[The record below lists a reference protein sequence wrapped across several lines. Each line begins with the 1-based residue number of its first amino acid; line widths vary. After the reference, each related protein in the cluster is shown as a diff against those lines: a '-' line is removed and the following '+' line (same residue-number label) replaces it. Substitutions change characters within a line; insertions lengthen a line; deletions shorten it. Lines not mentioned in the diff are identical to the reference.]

1 MSIFYCNGC
10 DQLVDSDEVLFIY
23 DYKTD
28 YWTCANCLEAD
39 PDVDDVEK
47 VLEDFNTY
55 WTKEAS
61 PLFQILIVKKA
72 KKINIR
78 NLDKHSTGE

>member
-28 YWTCANCLEAD
+28 HWTCANCLEGD

-47 VLEDFNTY
+47 VLEDYNTY
-55 WTKEAS
+55 WTEEATG
-61 PLFQILIVKKA
+61 FQQWQFLKLAKNSKK
-72 KKINIR
+72 R

>member
-1 MSIFYCNGC
+1 MSMFYCNGC
-10 DQLVDSDEVLFIY
+10 DHLVDSDEVLFIY

-28 YWTCANCLEAD
+28 YWTCAKCLEAD
-39 PDVDDVEK
+39 ADVDDVEK
-47 VLEDFNTY
+47 VLEDYNTY

-61 PLFQILIVKKA
+61 QARQMLLINKA
-72 KKINIR
+72 KKSNKR

>member
-1 MSIFYCNGC
+1 MSMFYCNGC

-23 DYKTD
+23 EYKTD
-28 YWTCANCLEAD
+28 HWTCQNCLDANE
-39 PDVDDVEK
+39 DVDTEQ

-55 WTKEAS
+55 WTKEAT
-61 PLFQILIVKKA
+61 PFKQILFLNKA
-72 KKINIR
+72 KNSKKR

>member
-10 DQLVDSDEVLFIY
+10 DLLVDSDEVLFTY
-23 DYKTD
+23 EYKTD
-28 YWTCANCLEAD
+28 HWTCQNCLDANE
-39 PDVDDVEK
+39 DVDTEQ

-55 WTKEAS
+55 WTEEATG
-61 PLFQILIVKKA
+61 FQQMQFLKLAKNSKK
-72 KKINIR
+72 R